1 MDPERRTLLQI
12 KLDDAA
18 VANEVFSDLM
28 GEDPELRR
36 DYIQENAEFVENLD
50 I

>member
-1 MDPERRTLLQI
+1 MDPERRTMLRITLE
-12 KLDDAA
+12 DAA

-36 DYIQENAEFVENLD
+36 EYIQENAEFVENID
-50 I
+50 Y

>member
-12 KLDDAA
+12 TLEDAA
-18 VANEVFSDLM
+18 VANEVFSNLM

-36 DYIQENAEFVENLD
+36 EYIQENARFVENLD